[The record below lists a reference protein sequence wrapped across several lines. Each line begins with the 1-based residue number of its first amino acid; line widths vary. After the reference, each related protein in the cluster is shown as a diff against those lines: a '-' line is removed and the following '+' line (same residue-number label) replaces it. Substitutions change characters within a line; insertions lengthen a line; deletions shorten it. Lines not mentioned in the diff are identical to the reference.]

1 MNLVVGSNGLLG
13 GLIARK
19 LLAKGA
25 PVRVMVRQASSIAG
39 AHAVTGDLKD
49 RASLDAACRGVT
61 TVITT
66 ANSARRGGAD
76 NVESVDLA
84 GNRALIDAAD
94 QAGVRQFIFV
104 SVATADPSSPVPL
117 FAAKAKTDAHLRNS
131 GMAWTIVAPHIF
143 MDVWFPMLIGSAL
156 GAGRPVP
163 LVGGGRRRH
172 SFIAADD
179 VAEFAARA
187 VDHPAAMR
195 QRLVLG
201 GPAMS
206 WSDVVATTEQ
216 ILGRPVAVESLA
228 PGSPIPTLPPPLD
241 RAIGALAAGLEQQ
254 DVIIDATEIARTF
267 GVSLTPSETVLR
279 RMLARQG

>member
-104 SVATADPSSPVPL
+104 SVADSRSVQSRPAVRRQGENGRAPSQQRHGVDDCR
-117 FAAKAKTDAHLRNS
+117 AAHL
-131 GMAWTIVAPHIF
+131 H
-143 MDVWFPMLIGSAL
+143 
-156 GAGRPVP
+156 GRLVP
-163 LVGGGRRRH
+163 DADRQRARRREAGPTE
-172 SFIAADD
+172 SAA
-179 VAEFAARA
+179 E
-187 VDHPAAMR
+187 
-195 QRLVLG
+195 
-201 GPAMS
+201 
-206 WSDVVATTEQ
+206 E
-216 ILGRPVAVESLA
+216 
-228 PGSPIPTLPPPLD
+228 
-241 RAIGALAAGLEQQ
+241 
-254 DVIIDATEIARTF
+254 DATRL
-267 GVSLTPSETVLR
+267 SLPMTSPSLR
-279 RMLARQG
+279 RGQSTIPPRCDNASCSADRRCRGAM

>member
-94 QAGVRQFIFV
+94 QAGVGQFIFV

-187 VDHPAAMR
+187 VDHPAARCDNASCSADRRCRGAMWWR
-195 QRLVLG
+195 QPSRFWDGLWRSR
-201 GPAMS
+201 AS
-206 WSDVVATTEQ
+206 RR
-216 ILGRPVAVESLA
+216 GRRSRRFPLRSIAQSALSL
-228 PGSPIPTLPPPLD
+228 
-241 RAIGALAAGLEQQ
+241 Q
-254 DVIIDATEIARTF
+254 DLSNRT
-267 GVSLTPSETVLR
+267 
-279 RMLARQG
+279 